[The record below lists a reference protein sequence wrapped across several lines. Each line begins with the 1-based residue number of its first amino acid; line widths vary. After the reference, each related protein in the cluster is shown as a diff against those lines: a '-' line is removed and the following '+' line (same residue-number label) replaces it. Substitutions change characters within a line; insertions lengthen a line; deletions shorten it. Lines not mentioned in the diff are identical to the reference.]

1 MMLLVVG
8 QLPSC
13 YGSTRVLNTELKHPQ
28 WGNDS
33 AGSSTV
39 CYGNSP
45 CSRGKTSTNGPFSIA
60 MWKKKYRV
68 IHIHPIINLCE
79 WMLSIVSIYITL
91 KPTNSNTS
99 ILIWSCLKI
108 GHPRFQWII
117 RSNPIIYD
125 YMIMI
130 FPFDMAIFG

>member
-1 MMLLVVG
+1 MA
-8 QLPSC
+8 
-13 YGSTRVLNTELKHPQ
+13 PQ
-28 WGNDS
+28 GFEHRIEAS
-33 AGSSTV
+33 PIFGGMTQPGSSTV

-45 CSRGKTSTNGPFSIA
+45 CSIGKTSTNGPFSIA

-68 IHIHPIINLCE
+68 IHIHPIINLYE

-108 GHPRFQWII
+108 GHPRFQRIVI
-117 RSNPIIYD
+117 SNLSNPIIYD
-125 YMIMI
+125 HDLPI
-130 FPFDMAIFG
+130 